1 MTTKNKKKE
10 LKKEQNLEE
19 LMPTVEKTEIV
30 DETNGKKLEE
40 SVRINIMKL

>member
-19 LMPTVEKTEIV
+19 LMKQ
-30 DETNGKKLEE
+30 NGKKLEE